1 MSSRPWQGPSVHVCH
16 IQSYTFDSSDKKNVE
31 KSTLNGWHQT
41 KIFGTEIPWITTFTL
56 LDKTVHLFI
65 TVFTYEKA
73 TLSSYEKN
81 AVYAAFPPY

>member
-1 MSSRPWQGPSVHVCH
+1 VHVCH